1 MPDQRVFVNTEK
13 KGVLYF
19 DLEELAEDKQQL
31 ELSDFK
37 SFDHLQSREGEA
49 VTMICLW
56 HPYEKLVVMS

>member
-19 DLEELAEDKQQL
+19 NLEELEEDRQQL

-37 SFDHLQSREGEA
+37 SFDNLQSREGEA
-49 VTMICLW
+49 VSMIC
-56 HPYEKLVVMS
+56 